1 MIYNELGQSGIE
13 ISAITFGA
21 WAIGGFMW
29 GGSDEKQAIGAI
41 RRGYD
46 MGVTTIDTAPI
57 YGTGL
62 SEELVGK
69 AVKGNRENYQIL
81 TKFGMRWN
89 KTGSQ
94 QEFSSDKGF
103 EDLWSQ
109 VYLDGTRD
117 SIIKEAEES
126 LRRLDT
132 DYIDYYQMHWP
143 VDNTPLEETME
154 ALVRLKEQG
163 KIRAAGVCNFS
174 AVQLHEAEKTIRI
187 EADQVPYSMVRR
199 DIEKDVIPY
208 VQKHQKGVI
217 AYSPMQRG
225 LLTGKFYPD
234 TRLSEGDNRK
244 YSRFFKPENIR
255 KVNNFLSR
263 IKPIAE
269 EHEASLAQ
277 LALSWTIHQPGV
289 IAALAGSRT
298 PRQIEDNARAADI
311 KLSPEELQTIN
322 SYLGELELDL
332 EKDG

>member
-1 MIYNELGQSGIE
+1 MIYRKLGQSDIE
-13 ISAITFGA
+13 VSAITFGA

-29 GGSDEKQAIGAI
+29 GGSDEKQALGAI

-46 MGVTTIDTAPI
+46 LGVTTIDTAPI

-69 AVKGNRENYQIL
+69 AIAGNRENYQIL
-81 TKFGMRWN
+81 TKFGMRWK

-94 QEFSSDKGF
+94 KQFGSDKGF

-109 VYLDGTRD
+109 VYLDGTKE
-117 SIIKEAEES
+117 SVIKEAEES
-126 LRRLDT
+126 LRRLGT

-143 VDNTPLEETME
+143 VENAPIEETME
-154 ALVRLKEQG
+154 ALIRLKEQG

-174 AVQLHEAEKTIRI
+174 AEQLREAEKTIRI

-199 DIEKDVIPY
+199 DIEEDVVPY
-208 VQKHQKGVI
+208 VLEHQKGVI

-225 LLTGKFYPD
+225 LLTGKYFPD
-234 TRLSEGDNRK
+234 TTLREGDNRK

-255 KVNNFLSR
+255 KVNEFLSE

-269 EHEASLAQ
+269 KHEASLAQ

-289 IAALAGSRT
+289 IAALAGSRS
-298 PRQIEDNARAADI
+298 PDQIEDNARAADI
-311 KLSPEELQTIN
+311 KLSEQELNTI
-322 SYLGELELDL
+322 GKHLEALDLDL
-332 EKDG
+332 ES

>member
-1 MIYNELGQSGIE
+1 MVYRELGESGIQ

-46 MGVTTIDTAPI
+46 LGVTTIDTAPI

-69 AVKGNRENYQIL
+69 AVKGNRDNYQIM

-89 KTGSQ
+89 KTGTQ
-94 QEFSSDKGF
+94 QQFSTDKGY
-103 EDLWSQ
+103 EELWNQ
-109 VYLDGTRD
+109 VYLDGTRE
-117 SIIKEAEES
+117 SVIKEVEES

-143 VDNTPLEETME
+143 VDNVPMEETME
-154 ALVRLKEQG
+154 ALLRLKEQG

-174 AVQLHEAEKTIRI
+174 AVQLQEAEKTLRI

-199 DIEKDVIPY
+199 DVEEDVIPY
-208 VQKHQKGVI
+208 LKKKNKGII

-225 LLTGKFYPD
+225 LLSGKYTPD
-234 TRLSEGDNRK
+234 TLLAEGDNRK
-244 YSRFFKPENIR
+244 YSRFFKAENIR
-255 KVNNFLSR
+255 RVNAFLDQ

-269 EHEASLAQ
+269 AHDASLAQ
-277 LALSWTIHQPGV
+277 LALAWTIHQPGV
-289 IAALAGSRT
+289 LAALAGSRT
-298 PRQIEDNARAADI
+298 PHQIDDNAKAADI
-311 KLSPEELQTIN
+311 ELSDQ
-322 SYLGELELDL
+322 ELDTIQQHL
-332 EKDG
+332 NALHLDLN

>member
-1 MIYNELGQSGIE
+1 MIYRELGQSGIQ

-46 MGVTTIDTAPI
+46 LGVTTIDTAPI
-57 YGTGL
+57 YDNGL
-62 SEELVGK
+62 NEELVGK
-69 AVKGNRENYQIL
+69 AVKDNRENYQIL
-81 TKFGMRWN
+81 TKFGMRW
-89 KTGSQ
+89 KKAGSQ
-94 QEFSSDKGF
+94 KEFSTDKGF
-103 EDLWSQ
+103 EHLWSN
-109 VYLDGTRD
+109 VYMDGTKESVMR
-117 SIIKEAEES
+117 EAEES
-126 LRRLDT
+126 LRRLGT

-143 VDNTPLEETME
+143 VDNAPIEETME

-174 AVQLHEAEKTIRI
+174 AHQLREAEKTLRI

-199 DIEKDVIPY
+199 EIEKDVVPY
-208 VQKHQKGVI
+208 VQQHNKGII

-225 LLTGKFYPD
+225 LLTGKYFPD
-234 TRLSEGDNRK
+234 TQLSEGDNRK
-244 YSRFFKPENIR
+244 YSRYFKPENIR
-255 KVNNFLSR
+255 KINEFLDK

-269 EHEASLAQ
+269 AHEASLAQ

-298 PRQIEDNARAADI
+298 PQQIEDNARAAD
-311 KLSPEELQTIN
+311 LELTGEELQTIHQHLN
-322 SYLGELELDL
+322 ELDL
-332 EKDG
+332 DLES

>member
-1 MIYNELGQSGIE
+1 MIYRELGESGIQ

-46 MGVTTIDTAPI
+46 LGVTTIDTAPI
-57 YGTGL
+57 YGLGL

-89 KTGSQ
+89 RTGSQ
-94 QEFSSDKGF
+94 EDFSSDKGF
-103 EDLWSQ
+103 EDLWSG
-109 VYLDGTRD
+109 VYLDGTRE
-117 SIIKEAEES
+117 SVMKEVEDS
-126 LRRLDT
+126 LRRLGT

-143 VDNTPLEETME
+143 VDNAPIEETME

-174 AVQLHEAEKTIRI
+174 ADQLREAEKTVRI

-199 DIEKDVIPY
+199 DIEKDVVPY
-208 VQKHQKGVI
+208 VQQHHKGII

-225 LLTGKFYPD
+225 LLTGKFEPG
-234 TRLSEGDNRK
+234 TKLSEGDNRK
-244 YSRFFKPENIR
+244 FSRYFKPDNIR
-255 KVNNFLSR
+255 KINEFLDQ
-263 IKPIAE
+263 IKPIARN
-269 EHEASLAQ
+269 HDVTLAQ
-277 LALSWTIHQPGV
+277 LSLSWAIHQPGV
-289 IAALAGSRT
+289 VSALAGSRT
-298 PRQIEDNARAADI
+298 PHQIDDNARAAD
-311 KLSPEELQTIN
+311 LELTPEELQTISDHLDKLN
-322 SYLGELELDL
+322 LDL
-332 EKDG
+332 D

>member
-1 MIYNELGQSGIE
+1 MIYRELGESGIK

-29 GGSDEKQAIGAI
+29 GGSDEKQALGAI

-46 MGVTTIDTAPI
+46 LGVTAIDTAPI

-69 AVKGNRENYQIL
+69 AIKGNRENYQIL
-81 TKFGMRWN
+81 TKFGMRWSRA
-89 KTGSQ
+89 GSQ
-94 QEFSSDKGF
+94 KEFSSDKGF
-103 EDLWSQ
+103 EDIWNQ
-109 VYLDGTRD
+109 VYLDGR
-117 SIIKEAEES
+117 KEGVMQEAEES

-143 VDNTPLEETME
+143 VENAPIEETME

-174 AVQLHEAEKTIRI
+174 AAQLMEAEKTIRI
-187 EADQVPYSMVRR
+187 EADQVAYNMVRR
-199 DIEKDVIPY
+199 DIEKDVVPY
-208 VQKHQKGVI
+208 LLKHNKGII

-234 TRLSEGDNRK
+234 TKLPEGDNRK
-244 YSRFFKPENIR
+244 YSRYFKPENIR
-255 KVNNFLSR
+255 RVNEFLSN

-269 EHEASLAQ
+269 AHEASLAQ

-289 IAALAGSRT
+289 ITTLAGSRS
-298 PRQIEDNARAADI
+298 PGQIEDNARAAEIELTPD
-311 KLSPEELQTIN
+311 ELQSLN
-322 SYLGELELDL
+322 HHLNNLDLELDA
-332 EKDG
+332 

>member
-1 MIYNELGQSGIE
+1 MIYRELGQSGIR

-46 MGVTTIDTAPI
+46 LGVTTIDTAPI
-57 YGTGL
+57 YGMGL

-69 AVKGNRENYQIL
+69 AIQGNRENYQIL
-81 TKFGMRWN
+81 TKFGMRW
-89 KTGSQ
+89 KKAGSQ
-94 QEFSSDKGF
+94 KAFSSDKGF
-103 EDLWSQ
+103 EDLWSH
-109 VYLDGTRD
+109 VYKDGTKE
-117 SIIKEAEES
+117 SVIQEAEES
-126 LRRLDT
+126 LRRLGT

-143 VDNTPLEETME
+143 VDNAPIEETME
-154 ALVRLKEQG
+154 ALIRLKEQG

-174 AVQLHEAEKTIRI
+174 ADQLREAEKTIRI

-199 DIEKDVIPY
+199 EIEKDVIPY
-208 VQKHQKGVI
+208 VQQHQKGVI

-225 LLTGKFYPD
+225 LLTGKYFPD

-244 YSRFFKPENIR
+244 YSRFFKPGNIR
-255 KVNNFLSR
+255 QVNEFLEK

-269 EHEASLAQ
+269 AHEASLAQ

-289 IAALAGSRT
+289 IAALAGSRA
-298 PRQIEDNARAADI
+298 PHQIEDNARAAD
-311 KLSPEELQTIN
+311 LELTGEELQTIQHH
-322 SYLGELELDL
+322 LRQLDLDL
-332 EKDG
+332 ES